1 MNLQMDSTAKQF
13 LAMLGCFLRQMP
25 WEPPKDLNLPE
36 WYRLSKIH
44 SLEPVLYH
52 MIKPLQGSFSQRFP
66 QPMVKLEKSYRAA
79 VYYALTQESR
89 MGDILPTFQENGVD
103 LVVFKGY
110 RLKDCYPVPELR
122 TMGDLDFLIREEDRD
137 RSHRL
142 LCELGYE
149 CTIDSGD
156 VWVYRKGDTSLEVH
170 TDIARN
176 LPNHPFDY
184 QSYFSDAIRHTE
196 PYRGYTCLE
205 TNYHLIFLI
214 YHIAKHLA
222 CTGAGIRL
230 FMDIALYVRAFADRL
245 HWDYLWNSWRQAG
258 LDRVASA
265 VFFLCNRWFG
275 TQVPVECPLSK
286 EGLGA
291 LESYIIS
298 GGFFGFETHSAG
310 DLSLR
315 QGVVENKHFPRLI
328 LHLALLKNYI
338 FPSIEHLKKSYPPL
352 EKHRCLLPVAWA
364 KRWWQGMFHRRK
376 NSLSMVKTITTGDT
390 SRAEME
396 QRLLGELGL
405 YKES

>member
-1 MNLQMDSTAKQF
+1 MDITAKQF
-13 LAMLGCFLRQMP
+13 LTMLTCFLQQKP
-25 WEPPKDLNLPE
+25 WSPPEDLNLPE
-36 WYRLSKIH
+36 WYWLSKIH
-44 SLEPVLYH
+44 SLEPILYH
-52 MIKPLQGSFSQRFP
+52 MLRPFGDSLSQRFP
-66 QPMVKLEKSYRAA
+66 QPMTQLEKSYRAA
-79 VYYALTQESR
+79 VFYSLTQESR
-89 MGDILPTFQENGVD
+89 MGELLSAFRKNGVE
-103 LVVFKGY
+103 LAIFKGY

-122 TMGDLDFLIREEDRD
+122 TMGDMDFLIHREDREH
-137 RSHRL
+137 SHRIL
-142 LCELGYE
+142 LGLGYE
-149 CTIDSGD
+149 CTLGSGD
-156 VWVYRKGDTSLEVH
+156 VWVYRKNDTSLEAH

-176 LPNHPFDY
+176 LSHNSFDY
-184 QSYFSDAIRHTE
+184 QAYFSDAICHTE
-196 PYRGYTCLE
+196 PYRNYLSLE
-205 TNYHLIFLI
+205 TNYHLVFLI

-230 FMDIALYVRAFADRL
+230 FLDVALFVRQLSDRL
-245 HWDYLWNSWRQAG
+245 DWDFLWNSWREAG
-258 LDRVASA
+258 LDRTAST

-275 TQVPVECPLSK
+275 TQVAVECPLSK

-298 GGFFGFETHSAG
+298 GGVFGFETHSSG

-328 LHLALLKNYI
+328 FHLALLKNYI

>member
-1 MNLQMDSTAKQF
+1 MNLRMDTAAKQF
-13 LAMLGCFLRQMP
+13 LMMLTCFLQRKA
-25 WEPPKDLNLPE
+25 WTPPEGLNLPE
-36 WYRLSKIH
+36 WYDLSKIH
-44 SLEPVLYH
+44 SLEPILYH
-52 MIKPLQGSFSQRFP
+52 MLRPFRNSFSQSFP
-66 QPMVKLEKSYRAA
+66 QSMAKLEKSYRGA
-79 VYYALTQESR
+79 VYYALTQESH
-89 MGDILPTFQENGVD
+89 MEDILPAFQGKGVD
-103 LVVFKGY
+103 LVIFKGY

-122 TMGDLDFLIREEDRD
+122 TMGDLDLLIREEDRD
-137 RSHRL
+137 RSHQIL
-142 LCELGYE
+142 GKLGYE
-149 CTIDSGD
+149 CTIGRGD
-156 VWVYRKGDTSLEVH
+156 VWVYRKGGISLEVH

-230 FMDIALYVRAFADRL
+230 FLDIALFLREFGDRL
-245 HWDYLWNSWRQAG
+245 DWDFLWNSWRQIG
-258 LDRVASA
+258 LDRVAST
-265 VFFLCNRWFG
+265 VFFLCGRWFD
-275 TQVPVECPLSK
+275 TQIPVECPLSK
-286 EGLGA
+286 EALEA

-298 GGFFGFETHSAG
+298 GGVFGFETHNAG

-315 QGVVENKHFPRLI
+315 QGVVENKYSPRLI

-338 FPSIEHLKKSYPPL
+338 FPSIEYLKKSYPPL
-352 EKHRCLLPVAWA
+352 EKHRCLLPVAWV

-376 NSLSMVKTITTGDT
+376 ASLSMVKTITAGDT
-390 SRAEME
+390 RRAEME

-405 YKES
+405 YKE